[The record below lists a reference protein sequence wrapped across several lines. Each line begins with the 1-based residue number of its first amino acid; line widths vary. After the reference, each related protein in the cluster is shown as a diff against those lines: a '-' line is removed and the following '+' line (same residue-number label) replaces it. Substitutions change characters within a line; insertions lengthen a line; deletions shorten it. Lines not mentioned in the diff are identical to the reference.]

1 MHTSTSTATSQT
13 QLAPAKTVKVWD
25 PLIRIFHWSLVGF
38 FALAWVTAEEVQF
51 LHEWSG
57 YAVASLVGFR
67 LVWGLIGTRYAR
79 FTDFIYRP
87 STIKAYLKGLLTG
100 KARHYVGHNPAGGL
114 MVIAL
119 LIGLAMLT
127 FTGMALVAI
136 DGEGPLAAT
145 WVAGL
150 SEHTVKEVHEFF
162 ANFMLLLIGV
172 HVAGVLVSSLLHR
185 ENLVRAM
192 ISGRKQ
198 VQENTDTET
207 KS

>member
-1 MHTSTSTATSQT
+1 MHTSAPLTHT
-13 QLAPAKTVKVWD
+13 QSAPSRTVKVWD

-38 FALAWVTAEEVQF
+38 FALAWLTAEEVQS

-57 YAVASLVGFR
+57 YAVAALVGFR
-67 LVWGLIGTRYAR
+67 LVWGVIGTRHAR

-87 STIKAYLKGLLTG
+87 STIEAYLKGLFTG
-100 KARHYVGHNPAGGL
+100 RARHYVGHNPAGGL

-145 WVAGL
+145 WIAGL
-150 SEHTVKEVHEFF
+150 SEHLVEEVHEFF
-162 ANFMLLLIGV
+162 ANLMLLMVGV

-192 ISGRKQ
+192 ISGRKH
-198 VQENTDTET
+198 VQDSNEAE
-207 KS
+207 SQP

>member
-1 MHTSTSTATSQT
+1 MQTLSQT
-13 QLAPAKTVKVWD
+13 VIRAPIKPSPRTLRVWD
-25 PLIRIFHWSLVGF
+25 PLVRIFHWSLVGF
-38 FALAWVTAEEVQF
+38 FAIAWATAEEIQF

-57 YAVASLVGFR
+57 YAIVALVGFR

-79 FTDFIYRP
+79 FSDFIYRP
-87 STIKAYLKGLLTG
+87 SRVKAYLKDLFRGR
-100 KARHYVGHNPAGGL
+100 ARHYVGHNPAGGL
-114 MVIAL
+114 MVIVL

-127 FTGMALVAI
+127 FSGMALVAI

-150 SEHTVKEVHEFF
+150 SEHLVKEVHEFF
-162 ANFMLLLIGV
+162 ANLLLLLVGV

-192 ISGRKQ
+192 ITGRKQ
-198 VQENTDTET
+198 LRDADKGDE
-207 KS
+207 